1 MKELLP
7 AQELTLLQGRLSL
20 LQPAKGHRAG
30 TDAML
35 LAACVPSGFQGLVM
49 DMGAGIGTVGLVAA
63 LGAPEAQ
70 VVLVEQ
76 DEQLLPLA
84 LQNVARNGL
93 QDRVRVVAADVMS
106 AKARRAAALEAG
118 KAQMVLTNP
127 PFYQANTI
135 RSSPLALKKNAY
147 EMQGTLEDWV
157 RAACSL
163 LAPHGHMVMIHRA
176 AALPDIIS
184 ACAGRFGGL
193 QIRPVYPRAGDAA
206 VRVLVAGTTGSRA
219 PLALLP
225 GLVLHEGE
233 DFTPEAL
240 AIQHGHMRIDMKL

>member
-35 LAACVPSGFQGLVM
+35 LAATMPQGFQGMVV
-49 DMGAGIGTVGLVAA
+49 DMGAGMGTVGLVAA
-63 LGAPEAQ
+63 IGAPEAQ

-93 QDRVRVVAADVMS
+93 QHRVRVVAADVMS
-106 AKARRAAALEAG
+106 AKARRAAGLEAG

-127 PFYQANTI
+127 PFYQAHTI
-135 RSSPLALKKNAY
+135 RSSPLTLKQSAY
-147 EMQGTLEDWV
+147 EMQGTLDDWV

-163 LAPHGHMVMIHRA
+163 LAPHGGLVMIHRA
-176 AALPDIIS
+176 AALPDIIR

-193 QIRPVYPRAGDAA
+193 QIRPVYPRAGDSA
-206 VRVLVAGTTGSRA
+206 VRVLVAGTKGSRA
-219 PLALLP
+219 PLELLP
-225 GLVLHEGE
+225 GLLLHEGE
-233 DFTPEAL
+233 DFSPEAR